1 MQFSDVPQRAQVPV
15 CMGERSYKVMVAHTG
30 KVKFPLQEPVF
41 LSNWS
46 RQGKNERPSTSLNN
60 GLQIC
65 MSLERTPSPCSRATS
80 LVDCRAHGIWL
91 AQASAT

>member
-1 MQFSDVPQRAQVPV
+1 
-15 CMGERSYKVMVAHTG
+15 MVAHTG
-30 KVKFPLQEPVF
+30 KVKFSLQEPVF

-80 LVDCRAHGIWL
+80 LVDCRAHGTWL
-91 AQASAT
+91 AQASATEILFAMCLRTHGLGFTVTH